1 MGGMSTLATLPEMS
15 GHGVIL
21 LGIRFCKLPPTNV
34 SGEVDHSALV
44 DNNRLDFLVRTKSV
58 QHSTHAN

>member
-1 MGGMSTLATLPEMS
+1 MS

-44 DNNRLDFLVRTKSV
+44 DNNRLDFLVWTKSV
-58 QHSTHAN
+58 QHSTYAN